1 MCKPFL
7 GIDTNEMNQESQ
19 LLEASI
25 KGDKE
30 LVLQLLEKGVS
41 PNCKD
46 NSGRGPLLS
55 FFPEIIKLLIKY
67 GANPNQ
73 QLNENGHSVLSGL
86 CYANSIF
93 NTKGTNQKECIKLLI
108 ENGANLEIGYNPSN
122 ETPLHHATA
131 PMGNDNPEIIE
142 LLLINGANPNSK
154 TIPNIGSHNFYNRAK
169 TKGETPLH
177 RAAAFCSN
185 ETIEILI
192 NFGANKEVVDSN
204 GETPLSWACWYRRP
218 KSLIDKLLVK

>member
-1 MCKPFL
+1 MTKE
-7 GIDTNEMNQESQ
+7 NETLLLKASLEGNFDLVNQ
-19 LLEASI
+19 LL
-25 KGDKE
+25 KNGTD
-30 LVLQLLEKGVS
+30 

-55 FFPEIIKLLIKY
+55 FYPEIIELLIEH

-93 NTKGTNQKECIKLLI
+93 NTKGTNQKECIQLLI
-108 ENGANLEIGYNPSN
+108 KNGANVEIGYKPSN

-131 PMGNDNPEIIE
+131 PMGNEIIE
-142 LLLINGANPNSK
+142 IIDLLLKNDANPNSK
-154 TIPNIGSHNFYNRAK
+154 TIPNIDSHNFYNGAK

-177 RAAAFCSN
+177 RAAAFCDM
-185 ETIEILI
+185 ETIELLI
-192 NFGANKEVVDSN
+192 EFGANKKIVDSN
-204 GETPLSWACWYRRP
+204 GETPHSWACWYRRP
-218 KSLIDKLLVK
+218 KSLIDKLIITKEY